1 MYVIWA
7 ILGIVFLYLDFKKTS
22 AIKLTLAATFLFCSI
37 IAFKFEQN
45 YLYQAFSLPSFGML
59 FYFLI
64 KSTLRKEQKDAQK
77 EKDLDDF
84 IGKSAVVKK
93 DIGKTLSIDG
103 LGYIEYNNQLWSAKS
118 INDKLIKAGNQVEIV
133 SKENKIMNVK
143 VIENAKE

>member
-22 AIKLTLAATFLFCSI
+22 TIKLTLAATFLFCSI

-64 KSTLRKEQKDAQK
+64 KSTLRKEQKDVQK
-77 EKDLDDF
+77 EKDLNDF

-118 INDKLIKAGNQVEIV
+118 INDKLIKAGNRVEIV